1 MFLSPYI
8 FIVLLSCSVNSY
20 RLFKSESRSLSFNG
34 ESRCIT
40 TLQPLQ
46 VDTNIEHDVA
56 QLKSASPKHYLA
68 LLSVAFLWGTYSPLV
83 KTVFSSV
90 ENTPSVIVFNLLSYI
105 ISFAALLVCPRLT
118 KTSTAEV
125 NIFDTSALKPGFELG
140 LWLFIGSYFQV
151 LGIQQTSASRAAILI
166 QSTTFLVPLF
176 QMILNKVNVSKQLWF
191 SCFIAF
197 IGIGMI
203 LLDRPMEVLV
213 GGTFI
218 GDSLICVAAI
228 FYALHVVRLGN
239 VASIASTSSLAL
251 FKCLSELI
259 YSTVA
264 FIFIMIKNKVTN
276 TPDDIFTFFHHLSW
290 NNDLL
295 VVLFVLLWNGVLTT
309 AYTTWA
315 QYYAQKEIP
324 ATQSNLI
331 LSMQPL
337 WAAIF
342 SFIILGD
349 RLSENA
355 IFGFI
360 ILCASV
366 VISSFDSLRSKDDP
380 SFSN

>member
-1 MFLSPYI
+1 
-8 FIVLLSCSVNSY
+8 
-20 RLFKSESRSLSFNG
+20 
-34 ESRCIT
+34 
-40 TLQPLQ
+40 
-46 VDTNIEHDVA
+46 
-56 QLKSASPKHYLA
+56 
-68 LLSVAFLWGTYSPLV
+68 
-83 KTVFSSV
+83 
-90 ENTPSVIVFNLLSYI
+90 
-105 ISFAALLVCPRLT
+105 
-118 KTSTAEV
+118 
-125 NIFDTSALKPGFELG
+125 
-140 LWLFIGSYFQV
+140 
-151 LGIQQTSASRAAILI
+151 
-166 QSTTFLVPLF
+166 
-176 QMILNKVNVSKQLWF
+176 
-191 SCFIAF
+191 
-197 IGIGMI
+197 
-203 LLDRPMEVLV
+203 
-213 GGTFI
+213 
-218 GDSLICVAAI
+218 
-228 FYALHVVRLGN
+228 
-239 VASIASTSSLAL
+239 
-251 FKCLSELI
+251 
-259 YSTVA
+259 
-264 FIFIMIKNKVTN
+264 MIKNKVTN